1 MEEEAGILID
11 PELLRMEAALH
22 TNILDV
28 GGIASRANAGALV
41 LFRMKPP
48 PFYDFQVTATVRKT
62 YSGDLV
68 VSSDGEEITPP
79 RL

>member
-1 MEEEAGILID
+1 
-11 PELLRMEAALH
+11 
-22 TNILDV
+22 
-28 GGIASRANAGALV
+28 
-41 LFRMKPP
+41 MKPP